1 MDNVFNWGDPVIG
14 VARTYL
20 STNIRKGVIWSN
32 TQQYKNPKVD
42 ELLNAAAVE
51 TDLEKR
57 KALYSEFQKIVV
69 SEAPIAYINLT
80 PYKAVYDKRLTNL
93 PPVDLGA
100 ALAPR
105 RGRLGAGR
113 RRSRAMTGLRRLGAT
128 AANAAGLLLAVVVLN
143 FLLIQAAPGDP
154 AQVIAGEMGGASP
167 EIMAEIRTRYGLDRG
182 LPEQL
187 ATYVGKV
194 VRGDLGYSFYFNEPV
209 SRLILGRLPAT
220 ALLVLSSLALAVLA
234 GAGLGILGARRPN
247 GLVSH
252 AVSLVAI
259 AGNAAPVFWT
269 GLMLLV
275 VFASLWP
282 VLPVAGMEDVATP
295 RHGLAY
301 ALDVAR
307 HLVLPAL
314 TLGIVYVAQYSR
326 LMRASMIDAL
336 NADYV
341 RTAPG
346 QGPAG
351 ADRDRQARA
360 AQRADPPRHHGRA
373 PVRGSSS
380 RGAIL
385 VETVFAWP
393 GLGRLTFDSILRRDY
408 PTLLGILFCS
418 ALLVIAANLVTD
430 LLYRLIDPRIRAGRP
445 A

>member
-1 MDNVFNWGDPVIG
+1 
-14 VARTYL
+14 
-20 STNIRKGVIWSN
+20 
-32 TQQYKNPKVD
+32 
-42 ELLNAAAVE
+42 
-51 TDLEKR
+51 
-57 KALYSEFQKIVV
+57 
-69 SEAPIAYINLT
+69 
-80 PYKAVYDKRLTNL
+80 
-93 PPVDLGA
+93 
-100 ALAPR
+100 
-105 RGRLGAGR
+105 
-113 RRSRAMTGLRRLGAT
+113 MTGLRRLGAT

-167 EIMAEIRTRYGLDRG
+167 EIMAEIRTRYGLDRS

-220 ALLVLSSLALAVLA
+220 ALLVLSSLGLAVLA

-282 VLPVAGMEDVATP
+282 VLPVAGMEDVAIP

-301 ALDVAR
+301 GLDVAQ

-341 RTAPG
+341 RTARAKGLPERIVIGKHALRNALIPLVTMVGLQFG
-346 QGPAG
+346 QLFA
-351 ADRDRQARA
+351 
-360 AQRADPPRHHGRA
+360 
-373 PVRGSSS
+373 
-380 RGAIL
+380 GAIL